1 MSPFFL
7 MEIDMTVRDK
17 TAYLK
22 TRKIGRLPI
31 TKFVDAL
38 TVDYLVDIVLDNAID
53 RTSNTNNAMVF
64 KIKQVMY
71 NVK

>member
-7 MEIDMTVRDK
+7 MEIVVAGKDK

-22 TRKIGRLPI
+22 TRKIGLLPI
-31 TKFVDAL
+31 TKFVDDL
-38 TVDYLVDIVLDNAID
+38 TVDYLVDIVLDSVID
-53 RTSNTNNAMVF
+53 RTSNTNNTMLF
-64 KIKQVMY
+64 KIKEVMY

>member
-7 MEIDMTVRDK
+7 MEIDMTVRNK

-31 TKFVDAL
+31 TKFVDDL

>member
-7 MEIDMTVRDK
+7 MEIDMTVRNK

-31 TKFVDAL
+31 TKFVDDL

-64 KIKQVMY
+64 KIKQVM
-71 NVK
+71 

>member
-7 MEIDMTVRDK
+7 MEIDMSVRDK

>member
-1 MSPFFL
+1 
-7 MEIDMTVRDK
+7 MTVRDK

>member
-1 MSPFFL
+1 
-7 MEIDMTVRDK
+7 MEIDMTVRNK

>member
-1 MSPFFL
+1 
-7 MEIDMTVRDK
+7 MTVRDK

-22 TRKIGRLPI
+22 TRKIGSLPI
-31 TKFVDAL
+31 IKFVDDL

>member
-31 TKFVDAL
+31 TKFVDDL

>member
-1 MSPFFL
+1 
-7 MEIDMTVRDK
+7 MEIDMTVRNK

-31 TKFVDAL
+31 TKFVDDL

>member
-7 MEIDMTVRDK
+7 MEIDMTVRNK

>member
-1 MSPFFL
+1 

-31 TKFVDAL
+31 TKFVDDL

>member
-7 MEIDMTVRDK
+7 MEIIMAVRDK

-31 TKFVDAL
+31 TKFLDDL
-38 TVDYLVDIVLDNAID
+38 TVDYLVDIVLDNVID
-53 RTSNTNNAMVF
+53 RTSNTNNTMVF
-64 KIKQVMY
+64 KIKEVMY

>member
-1 MSPFFL
+1 
-7 MEIDMTVRDK
+7 MTVRNK

-31 TKFVDAL
+31 TKFVDDL

>member
-1 MSPFFL
+1 